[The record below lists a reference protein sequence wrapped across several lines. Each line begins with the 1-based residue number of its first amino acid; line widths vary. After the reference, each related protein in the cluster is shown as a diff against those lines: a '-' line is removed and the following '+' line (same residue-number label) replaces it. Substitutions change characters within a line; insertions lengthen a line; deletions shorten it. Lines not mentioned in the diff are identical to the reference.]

1 MATEILI
8 ENETFSNL
16 LNDLQISDYI
26 PSDNAAILINANSR
40 YLKDLKINVGNVLNN
55 TQYLNRKE
63 ALLLALAVAV
73 NEKFDVL
80 KSSFITLAQQNG
92 ASEAEIAEV
101 IACTSLMNTNN
112 IFYRFRHFVKKDFYS
127 NQSAGIKMG
136 IMLNPVLGKELF
148 ELMSL
153 VISSV
158 NGCEMCVTSHE
169 QSVLQQGSTESK
181 VFEAVKLG
189 AVIKGLI
196 TVLS

>member
-1 MATEILI
+1 M
-8 ENETFSNL
+8 
-16 LNDLQISDYI
+16 
-26 PSDNAAILINANSR
+26 LINANAR

-73 NEKFDVL
+73 NEKSDLL
-80 KSSFITLAQQNG
+80 KESFTLLAQQAG
-92 ASEAEIAEV
+92 ATEVELAEAV
-101 IACTSLMNTNN
+101 ACTSLMNTNN
-112 IFYRFRHFVKKDFYS
+112 IFYRFRHFVKKDFYN
-127 NQSAGIKMG
+127 NQPAGIKMS
-136 IMLNPVLGKELF
+136 IMMNPVLGKEFF

-169 QSVLQQGSTESK
+169 VSVLQQGSTESK